1 MQTLD
6 RRISASSDQLDTLKK
21 QKNRQKPFR
30 TRSSSR
36 LSFERKLDT
45 PPLAETEFKIPTYN
59 YQKAQIAKEVS
70 QREVNKTPFEI
81 FLEDDGPYSRKL
93 YGPVTPK
100 SSIIERS
107 SDRQSQ
113 KTFYQSKFGL
123 NRLRKEKLIYTP
135 VDNFREKV
143 TISKQTDVGFIR
155 KKMTIIN
162 ASLSIILIFHNK
174 TNMFCPSI
182 KN

>member
-36 LSFERKLDT
+36 LSYERKFDT
-45 PPLAETEFKIPTYN
+45 EEAEFKVPTFHP
-59 YQKAQIAKEVS
+59 KANNNKETS
-70 QREVNKTPFEI
+70 REVTKTPFEI

-100 SSIIERS
+100 PSAIDRGRE
-107 SDRQSQ
+107 RQSQ
-113 KTFYQSKFGL
+113 KNPSKLVGGL
-123 NRLRKEKLIYTP
+123 AFNKLRKEKLVYTP
-135 VDNFREKV
+135 ADNFREKV
-143 TISKQTDVGFIR
+143 SLDIPIQTVPRGLISR
-155 KKMTIIN
+155 
-162 ASLSIILIFHNK
+162 LS
-174 TNMFCPSI
+174 S
-182 KN
+182 